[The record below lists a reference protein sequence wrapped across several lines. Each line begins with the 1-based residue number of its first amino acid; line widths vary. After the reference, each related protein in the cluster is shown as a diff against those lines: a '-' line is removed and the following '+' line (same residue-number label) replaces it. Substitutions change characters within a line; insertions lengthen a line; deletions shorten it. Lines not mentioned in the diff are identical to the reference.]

1 MAIFSHSD
9 VPVFGHIYY
18 NEAKENYMNIGEK
31 IRARREALGMTQ
43 EELAHLMGYQY
54 RSSVNKL
61 ENSKEVSLKRVRKAA
76 DALGCSPSSL
86 LNLEQSSPI
95 PSVNRKAEKI
105 GLEIMAND
113 DLMRLYTAGR
123 SADTKDIAMAYTVLM
138 ALKRKDK
145 KQP

>member
-1 MAIFSHSD
+1 
-9 VPVFGHIYY
+9 
-18 NEAKENYMNIGEK
+18 MNIGEK

-43 EELAHLMGYQY
+43 DELAHLMGYQY

-86 LNLEQSSPI
+86 LNLEQSSPAL
-95 PSVNRKAEKI
+95 SVNRKAEKI

>member
-1 MAIFSHSD
+1 
-9 VPVFGHIYY
+9 
-18 NEAKENYMNIGEK
+18 MNIGEK

-43 EELAHLMGYQY
+43 DELAHLMGYQY

-86 LNLEQSSPI
+86 LNLEQSSPA

-123 SADTKDIAMAYTVLM
+123 SADTKDIVMAYTVLM
-138 ALKRKDK
+138 ALKRKDR

>member
-1 MAIFSHSD
+1 
-9 VPVFGHIYY
+9 
-18 NEAKENYMNIGEK
+18 MNIGEK

-43 EELAHLMGYQY
+43 DELAHLMGYQY

-86 LNLEQSSPI
+86 LNLEQSSPT